1 MFLKYGK
8 IVEKYPEICKNGSI
22 YWYVSIFLLKFFLQI
37 FSNVEN
43 SFRKLSLVFSGLQ
56 KSLTLK
62 EAFATSK
69 LSKQRLNLATGRKL
83 DVRKSFRKVF
93 HGVFWTSCVRSV
105 YAVSRGLDLVYSK
118 KISYSI
124 TYLDVNTCI
133 WSFF

>member
-43 SFRKLSLVFSGLQ
+43 SFRKLSLAFSGLQ

-83 DVRKSFRKVF
+83 NVRKSFRKVF
-93 HGVFWTSCVRSV
+93 HNVFWTSCVRSV
-105 YAVSRGLDLVYSK
+105 YAVSRGLDLVYSTK
-118 KISYSI
+118 TSYSI
-124 TYLDVNTCI
+124 TDLDVNTCI